1 MVLEHEMVPSSS
13 WQTVMDVWS
22 IISLW
27 ILFHMLFTFNFQR
40 MWIALG
46 GWTSEKWICLSNGLC
61 RAENRTSRWWGEHVH
76 ERLHNRLET
85 QKWNSRGVLFFSTVP
100 HYHVGSLVYLQVPLA
115 GNEACIYNPATG
127 KEDLKLLL
135 EMSDLEL
142 NRMRGFWSA
151 WELIG
156 NGLRAKYRADIT
168 PKPAGFKPL
177 KPRSKKKKLR
187 LNVDQLSATSQ
198 NSSVHTGRLHFG
210 NSRSPVLVCGVS
222 SQGANTQKGMVVAR
236 SNKTRPNLVN
246 LEGYQYGMTQ
256 FVKVPEEGR
265 IIQLYNSVA
274 KQWVD
279 CTLLMSDEY
288 DIEKIRNQW
297 VIVKLK
303 KHTRYKRALK
313 IIALPRE
320 FYKKKTNWRWTEW
333 IIWTQFTD
341 LQGIRLYHHGFDSFK
356 DCTSICVHVL
366 RRTERKQIDV
376 WEISQTEN
384 LGRWWTRNC
393 PYTIGSVGDFSNTFQ
408 KIKQII
414 DTTKV
419 CTIPAKW
426 CKTSS
431 F

>member
-1 MVLEHEMVPSSS
+1 MNQKNRNLIVSFPFDESTIPI
-13 WQTVMDVWS
+13 DD
-22 IISLW
+22 IDGSLT
-27 ILFHMLFTFNFQR
+27 LDELMRNHGLGARDGSFQF
-40 MWIALG
+40 L
-46 GWTSEKWICLSNGLC
+46 TDSNGRMVNHL
-61 RAENRTSRWWGEHVH
+61 S
-76 ERLHNRLET
+76 LD
-85 QKWNSRGVLFFSTVP
+85 TVP
-100 HYHVGSLVYLQVPLA
+100 HVVHVQFPKNVDQLWVDEPQRNGFASAMDSAGQKIALLGGEENMFTSVYITGWKLRNETPVAFCFSPTFPHYHIGSLVYLQVPLA

-156 NGLRAKYRADIT
+156 NGLRAKYRVDIT

-210 NSRSPVLVCGVS
+210 NSRSPALVCGVS

-320 FYKKKTNWRWTEW
+320 FYKKKTN
-333 IIWTQFTD
+333 
-341 LQGIRLYHHGFDSFK
+341 
-356 DCTSICVHVL
+356 
-366 RRTERKQIDV
+366 
-376 WEISQTEN
+376 
-384 LGRWWTRNC
+384 
-393 PYTIGSVGDFSNTFQ
+393 
-408 KIKQII
+408 
-414 DTTKV
+414 
-419 CTIPAKW
+419 
-426 CKTSS
+426 
-431 F
+431 